1 MDVAGTL
8 LSKVCVASGQ
18 RGPEVQVNL
27 RSCDSPVFC
36 PMLALIMKAENG
48 GRSSLSLRRVH
59 THTQTHMYTCI
70 VYVDICMW
78 VDMSVLQHMCGS

>member
-1 MDVAGTL
+1 MAGTL

-18 RGPEVQVNL
+18 RGPQVQVNL

-48 GRSSLSLRRVH
+48 GRSSHSLRRVH
-59 THTQTHMYTCI
+59 THTHTDPHVHMYC
-70 VYVDICMW
+70 VCGHMYVGGYECATAHVW
-78 VDMSVLQHMCGS
+78 